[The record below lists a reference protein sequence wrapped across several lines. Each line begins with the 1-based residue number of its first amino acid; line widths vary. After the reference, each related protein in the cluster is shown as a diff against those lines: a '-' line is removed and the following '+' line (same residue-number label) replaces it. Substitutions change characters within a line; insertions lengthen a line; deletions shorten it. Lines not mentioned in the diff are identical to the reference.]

1 MTCGR
6 IANCSAVYWLRN
18 GWALV
23 FLAMGLAVGVG
34 CGDGR
39 PARVPVVGHVLIDRQ
54 PLAGAYVRFVPS
66 NARPSIAKTDA
77 DGRFQLGCFAK
88 DDGAVRGTHRVAV
101 IGRQEINGN
110 TLRWFA
116 PKKYAEESTSGL
128 QYEIDKPIDDLK
140 IELTWDGGKPF
151 IEKVH

>member
-1 MTCGR
+1 MTCR
-6 IANCSAVYWLRN
+6 RLANCNAVYWLRN
-18 GWALV
+18 GCALV
-23 FLAMGLAVGVG
+23 FLAVQLSTAVG

-39 PARVPVVGHVLIDRQ
+39 PTPVSVAGQVLIDSR
-54 PLAGAYVRFVPS
+54 PLAGAYVRFVPP
-66 NARPSIAKTDA
+66 NARPSLAKTDSE
-77 DGRFQLGCFAK
+77 GRFQLGCFNK
-88 DDGAVRGTHRVAV
+88 DDGAVRGIHRVAV
-101 IGRQEINGN
+101 IGREDINGN

-128 QYEIDKPIDDLK
+128 QYEINEPIDDLK